1 MATTTNAHVASTLAL
16 HLPQLPLRF
25 AQAVQQLLTVP
36 NPEREQMAR
45 AGLSGGHL
53 PATLALWQQEGEW
66 LHVPRGAVKRVKQQA
81 SLHDAEL
88 RWSTAVVS
96 RATQRV
102 PLADL
107 AVELR
112 PYQREAVEAMLF
124 GVQGHVVAPCGAGK
138 TVIAS
143 SALAACGE
151 PGLVLVHTHDL
162 LEQWV
167 RLLRSWEYRVRVVAG
182 GQARLGPLGVFN
194 GQPELCVAMV
204 QTLTRAGAAA
214 DPLLASAG
222 AVVLD
227 ECHHAPASTFRELLN
242 RVPARH
248 RWGVTATPE
257 RGDGLSVMLELA
269 LGEQLYEITTQQLLA
284 GGYLMQ
290 PIILP
295 VFSAAQVDLQRCTS
309 ANGQLVIARA
319 VQQLVDDPERHQ
331 LLLQLASVAA
341 QAGRTT
347 LLLVPRVEQAQRL
360 AEHLRARGVLA
371 ADATSAT
378 GKQQR
383 IAQLRQ
389 LRQRKLQVLVATQL
403 ADEGL
408 DVPVLD
414 CLVVASTGRAAG
426 RAVQRIG
433 RVMRTAEGKGQ
444 PVVVDVVD
452 PTPFRGQW
460 RARETAYREAL
471 GLQVPPPTARAQAVD
486 ALRRVLAG

>member
-1 MATTTNAHVASTLAL
+1 MTTTANAHVASTLAL
-16 HLPQLPLRF
+16 YCPQLPLRF
-25 AQAVQQLLTVP
+25 VQAVQQLLTVQ

-53 PATLALWQQEGEW
+53 PATLQLWRQDGDW

-81 SLHDAEL
+81 SLHEAQL
-88 RWSTAVVS
+88 RWSSAVVS
-96 RATQRV
+96 RAPSRV
-102 PLADL
+102 HLDDL
-107 AVELR
+107 TIQLR
-112 PYQREAVEAMLF
+112 PYQREAVDAMLF

-143 SALAACGE
+143 TALAVCGE
-151 PGLVLVHTHDL
+151 PGIVLVHTHDL

-167 RLLRSWEYRVRVVAG
+167 RLLRGWGYRVRVVSG
-182 GQARLGPLGVFN
+182 GQSRFAPLGVHQ

-204 QTLTRAGAAA
+204 QTLARAGDAAE
-214 DPLLASAG
+214 PLLSSAG

-242 RVPARH
+242 RIPARH

-257 RGDGLSVMLELA
+257 RGDGLTVMLELA
-269 LGEQLYEITTQQLLA
+269 LGEQLYEITTQQLLD

-295 VFSAAQVDLQRCTS
+295 VFSAAHVDLQQCTTQ
-309 ANGQLVIARA
+309 NGQLVIAKA
-319 VQQLVDDPERHQ
+319 VKQLVDDAERHQ
-331 LLLQLASVAA
+331 LLLQLATVAA
-341 QAGRTT
+341 EAGRTT
-347 LLLVPRVEQAQRL
+347 LLLVPRVEQAQRI
-360 AEHLRARGVLA
+360 AHHLRARGVLA

-378 GKQQR
+378 GKGQR
-383 IAQLRQ
+383 LSQLRQ
-389 LRQRKLQVLVATQL
+389 LRQRQLQVLVATQL

-408 DVPVLD
+408 DVPALD
-414 CLVVASTGRAAG
+414 CLIVASTGRAAG

-433 RVMRTAEGKGQ
+433 RVMRTADGKGQ
-444 PVVVDVVD
+444 PIVIDIVD

-460 RARETAYREAL
+460 RAREQAYREAL
-471 GLQVPPPTARAQAVD
+471 GLQVPPPTARSQAVD
-486 ALRRVLAG
+486 ALRRLVG

>member
-1 MATTTNAHVASTLAL
+1 MTTPNAHVASTLAL
-16 HLPQLPLRF
+16 HVPHLPLRF
-25 AQAVQQLLTVP
+25 LQAVQQLLTVP

-45 AGLSGGHL
+45 AGMSAGHL
-53 PATLALWQQEGEW
+53 PATLQLWQQDGEW
-66 LHVPRGAVKRVKQQA
+66 LHLPRGSVKRVKAQA
-81 SLHDAEL
+81 AIHGAEL
-88 RWSTAVVS
+88 RWSSSVTS

-102 PLADL
+102 PLSDL
-107 AVELR
+107 SIELR

-143 SALAACGE
+143 SALVACGE
-151 PGLVLVHTHDL
+151 PGIVLVHTHDL

-167 RLLRSWEYRVRVVAG
+167 RLLRGWGFRVRVVTG
-182 GQARLGPLGVFN
+182 GQARLGPLGVYH
-194 GQPELCVAMV
+194 GQPEFCVAMV
-204 QTLTRAGAAA
+204 QTLTRAGSAA

-227 ECHHAPASTFRELLN
+227 ECHHAPASTFRDLLN
-242 RVPARH
+242 RIPARH

-257 RGDGLSVMLELA
+257 RGDGLTGMLELA

-290 PIILP
+290 PVILP
-295 VFSAAQVDLQRCTS
+295 VFSGTQVDLQRCMS
-309 ANGQLVIARA
+309 GNGQLVITKA

-331 LLLQLASVAA
+331 LLLQLATVSAEH
-341 QAGRTT
+341 GRTT

-360 AEHLRARGVLA
+360 AQHLRARGIAA

-378 GKQQR
+378 GKGQR
-383 IAQLRQ
+383 ISQLRQ
-389 LRQRKLQVLVATQL
+389 LRARQLQVLVATQL

-414 CLVVASTGRAAG
+414 CLIVASTGRAAG

-444 PVVVDVVD
+444 PIVVDVVD
-452 PTPFRGQW
+452 STPFRGQW
-460 RARETAYREAL
+460 RAREQAYRDAL
-471 GLQVPPPTARAQAVD
+471 GLHVPQPVYRVNAVD
-486 ALRRVLAG
+486 TLRSVLSAQ